1 MIKSLRGTNDIL
13 PPESALWEFVEQQ
26 ARVLFR
32 QYGYEE
38 IRIPVFE
45 RTELFVRSIGEV
57 TDIVEKEMYTFQD
70 RKGRSLTLRPE
81 GTAGVVRACLQ
92 HKLLGQKMQKFYYLG
107 PMFRYERPQAGR
119 QRQFHQVGVELF
131 GTSSPLADAEVIAM
145 MVRFVERIGLSGVA
159 VNVNSLGD
167 AESLVT
173 FKQQLKDFITPNA
186 EALCADCRRRL
197 DRNILRVLDC
207 KVPSCRAII
216 DDPTMPVMKDALSPD
231 ARAHYEKVLCML
243 DKLGIP
249 YNEAPGLVRGLDYY
263 THTIFEVTHSS
274 LGSQDALG
282 GGGRYDNLVK
292 SIGGSST
299 PGIGFAMGVER
310 LIMVLKELQETD
322 AGHPVDA
329 FLVSLDEQAL
339 EENLVLA
346 DLLRRNGLS
355 VVSGYEKQSVKSQM
369 RQANSLGVTW
379 VVMRGQEERSA
390 DSFKLKNMQS
400 GEEQPVSGN
409 TIVASMQKS

>member
-26 ARVLFR
+26 ARELFR

-38 IRIPVFE
+38 IRVPVFE

-92 HKLLGQKMQKFYYLG
+92 HKLLGQKTQKFYYLG

-216 DDPTMPVMKDALSPD
+216 DDPAMPVMKDALSPD

-310 LIMVLKELQETD
+310 LIMVLKELQETN

-355 VVSGYEKQSVKSQM
+355 VVSGYEKQSLKSQM

-400 GEEQPVSGN
+400 GEEQSVSGN